1 VVIGNPPYVRQ
12 ESLAD
17 SKTYFADHYE
27 AYSGTADL
35 YVYFMEQGI
44 RLLKPGGLY
53 GIIVSSSFLR
63 ATYAEPLRHTL
74 RKHAA
79 VLGLV
84 DFGGLAVFANAKDTY
99 VCIPILARGPQ
110 PERVPVCR
118 VGSLDFSDL
127 GQYVDEHAYTIP
139 PSQLSDDAWSVRSE
153 AELAVFGKIMAR
165 GRPLGEYVGNVFFRG
180 VTTGLNE
187 AFIIDSATRAQL
199 IGQDKRSAELIKP
212 LLGGEDIRRYVHRAT
227 GDWLIFPRR
236 GVDIDSYPAIRAHL
250 AQWKDD
256 LTPKKDKSAK
266 RGRKPGRYQW
276 YEIQDD
282 VAYWQVFDRP
292 KLIFPDIC
300 KAPRFTL
307 DTSGI
312 YLANTA
318 YCLGTDDRYLLGILN
333 SRLFWFAISHLS
345 IPFGMRAGE
354 YRYRLIYQYMEK
366 VPVRPIDFTDP
377 ADRDRHDRM
386 VRLVEAMLKLHAELA
401 GCQTNHDRDLIERQ
415 IAATDRRIDA
425 LVYELYGLG
434 ADEIHLVEGG
444 SESQL

>member
-1 VVIGNPPYVRQ
+1 VSEISGPP
-12 ESLAD
+12 L
-17 SKTYFADHYE
+17 
-27 AYSGTADL
+27 
-35 YVYFMEQGI
+35 
-44 RLLKPGGLY
+44 
-53 GIIVSSSFLR
+53 
-63 ATYAEPLRHTL
+63 
-74 RKHAA
+74 
-79 VLGLV
+79 
-84 DFGGLAVFANAKDTY
+84 
-99 VCIPILARGPQ
+99 
-110 PERVPVCR
+110 
-118 VGSLDFSDL
+118 
-127 GQYVDEHAYTIP
+127 TIP
-139 PSQLSDDAWSVRSE
+139 ASQLSDDAWSVRSE
-153 AELAVFGKIMAR
+153 AELAVFEKIMAR
-165 GRPLGEYVGNVFFRG
+165 GRPLGEYVANVFFRG

-187 AFIIDSATRAQL
+187 AFVIDTATRAQL
-199 IGQDKRSAELIKP
+199 IAQDKRSAELIKP
-212 LLGGEDIRRYVHRAT
+212 LLGGEDIRRYVHHT
-227 GDWLIFPRR
+227 IDHWLIFPRR
-236 GVDIDSYPAIRAHL
+236 GVDIDCYPAIRAHL

-366 VPVRPIDFTDP
+366 VPIRPIDFTDP

-386 VRLVEAMLKLHAELA
+386 VRLVEAMLKLHQELA
-401 GCQTNHDRDLIERQ
+401 GCRTSHDRDLIERQ
-415 IAATDRRIDA
+415 IAATDRRIDE
-425 LVYELYGLG
+425 LVYQLYGLG
-434 ADEIHLVEGG
+434 ADEIRLVEGG
-444 SESQL
+444 SESR